1 MQRLISALVIVSF
14 YLTGSFAQKILDFN
28 KLTID
33 DGFTS
38 SRANVILQDKK
49 GFIWFGTWN
58 GLNRYDGYET
68 EIFKPKYHD
77 STTISNREVTAL
89 LEDHVGNIWIGT
101 TSGLNCYNPQY
112 NSMKR
117 YSFQYRILA
126 LYQDEDKKIWVGT
139 NGGGLYLLDPET
151 GEKEHFLGADVIS
164 DIYEDSRH
172 IFWIAT
178 YQGLLNFDRSSKSY
192 VRFLPERNNPN
203 SLNNNTVTQIVE
215 SEDHNLWIGTWGGG
229 LNKMVYNENQ
239 DSIKFYAYNNYSGNR
254 SLSANVIYQLY
265 YDNYGNLWAGTWS
278 DGLYL
283 LERGEQGKTPDKA
296 LFHSFKHDPANS
308 FSISGNNITALFVD
322 RSGILWVG
330 AANIDRASIIK
341 NGFTRYK
348 TSRLVNG
355 NVQENTVRTLM
366 DVDGKLLVGTSNDL
380 QIYDF
385 VSDRYAIHKSISRPV
400 YSFRNMFFGSSSI
413 LDIAQDE
420 QGIWVGTDDAGLILY
435 PGKSALLNKSPRFI
449 FLNSSTTP
457 RLPGNKI
464 GNVVASRKYPG
475 VLWVGTAQ
483 SGMAKLLYSNKK
495 KETVIWT
502 SGSYSNSLSDNNVR
516 AVLEDKD
523 GIVWIGTQNGLNR
536 LDPETGFIE
545 KYHYSFSDT
554 GSINDNVINVLFEDS
569 FDNLWIGTN
578 SGLNKKVE
586 YVAKNGKRQIY
597 FKGYPTMN
605 HLDDEIISN
614 IEEDDEGN
622 LWLGLYQGVIKFN
635 ILKDTFVKGYFSKDY
650 QRIIIN
656 RNTCIKNNSGEL
668 IYGGAN
674 GFMTMKTDSILPS
687 SVPPRVEFTNIFVF
701 NNDLGN
707 KETAEK
713 YGVDQTIPFV
723 KTLDLSYKDKILRV
737 EFSAMDFKSPKKNT
751 YSYILEGFDEMWND
765 AGTRNSATYTNISPG
780 EYTFKVR
787 ATNSDGIESSEPAEL
802 KVIVASPW
810 WNTTFAYIVFGLLL
824 IGLLYFFKQYS
835 IIEVRQK
842 GKIMLEHLQF
852 EKEHELN
859 EVKSRFFTNIT
870 HEFRTPLTL
879 IQGPA
884 EELVKNTE
892 LPPNAIK
899 QATLIQRNAQRLL
912 RLVNQ
917 LMEFRKVEQEKM
929 EVYFQKTN
937 VNEIIN
943 DLFESFKSMAD
954 SKNINLKLEVPASVI
969 YADVDIDKFEKV
981 LYNLV
986 SNAFKYS
993 EDGGI
998 ITLRVFVEETSV
1010 SEKSLILEV
1019 EDTGIG
1025 IEQKYQE
1032 KVFEKFFQA
1041 NSKQTQSTGGIGL
1054 FLSKAFVELHGGNI
1068 ELDSEPGK
1076 GSCFRVIL
1084 PDSHGVED
1092 MQSNDLGISEVSAEE
1107 VEQDEVTDNISHTSF
1122 TQPKVLVVEDDG
1134 ELNEFI
1140 VSGLEDEFEVV
1151 GVYNG
1156 REGFDSAKK
1165 NEPDLI
1171 ISDIMMPELDG
1182 IEMMKALRKDFST
1195 SHIPV
1200 VFLTAKTMREDEI
1213 LGLKLGAVD
1222 YIHKPFN
1229 LISLRLKIQNILENR
1244 QRIRDKIKADQ
1255 LLEPEEIELTS
1266 LDDKFL
1272 KEAVEAVNDN
1282 IDDTSFDVEKFSMV
1296 IGVSPNKV
1304 YRKIKALT
1312 GQTAKEFIRN
1322 QRLKAAAKMLLQNK
1336 RSISEII
1343 YMVGFSSPSYF
1354 TRCFREYYGCTPK
1367 EYIEKGGDV

>member
-14 YLTGSFAQKILDFN
+14 FLTGSFAQKILDFN

-49 GFIWFGTWN
+49 GFIWIGTWN
-58 GLNRYDGYET
+58 GLNRYDGYDT
-68 EIFKPKYHD
+68 EIFKPRYHD

-89 LEDHVGNIWIGT
+89 MEDHQGKIWIGT
-101 TSGLNCYNPQY
+101 TSGLNCYDPQLS
-112 NSMKR
+112 SMKR
-117 YSFQYRILA
+117 YAFQHRILA
-126 LYQDEDKKIWVGT
+126 LFEDDSNQIWVGT
-139 NGGGLYLLDPET
+139 NGGGLYLMNPET
-151 GEKEHFLGADVIS
+151 GKKEHFLGADVIS

-172 IFWIAT
+172 IFWIAS

-192 VRFLPERNNPN
+192 IRFLPDRNNPN
-203 SLNNNTVTQIVE
+203 SLSNNTVTQIVE

-229 LNKMVYNENQ
+229 LNKMVYHENK

-254 SLSANVIYQLY
+254 SLSSTVIYQLY
-265 YDNYGNLWAGTWS
+265 YDDYGNLWAGTWA

-283 LERGEQGKTPDKA
+283 LEPKEQKKSPA
-296 LFHSFKHDPANS
+296 LAQFHAFKHDPANS
-308 FSISGNNITALFVD
+308 FSLSGNNITALYVD

-330 AANIDRASIIK
+330 AANIDRTSIIK
-341 NGFTRYK
+341 TGFTRYK

-355 NVQENTVRTLM
+355 KVQENTVRTLM
-366 DVDGKLLVGTSNDL
+366 NDDGRLWVGTNNDL
-380 QIYDF
+380 QIYDYTSGKYNF
-385 VSDRYAIHKSISRPV
+385 RKSVSRPLYRYGNSV
-400 YSFRNMFFGSSSI
+400 FRSSSV
-413 LDIAQDE
+413 LDLTRNEA
-420 QGIWVGTDDAGLILY
+420 GIWMGTDDAGLILY
-435 PGKSALLNKSPRFI
+435 PGDAAIRYNSPEYVY
-449 FLNSSTTP
+449 LNSATSP
-457 RLPGNKI
+457 RLPGNKV
-464 GNVVASRKYPG
+464 GNVVASKNYPG
-475 VLWVGTAQ
+475 VLWIGTAQ
-483 SGMAKLLYSNKK
+483 SGFAKLTYTADK
-495 KETVIWT
+495 KETSIWT
-502 SGSYSNSLSDNNVR
+502 VGEYSNSLSDNNVR
-516 AVLEDKD
+516 AVLEDRN
-523 GIVWIGTQNGLNR
+523 GTVWIGTQNGLNR
-536 LDPETGFIE
+536 LDPQTGFIE
-545 KYHYSFSDT
+545 QYHYSFSDT

-578 SGLNKKVE
+578 SGLNRKVTHEGPDGKK
-586 YVAKNGKRQIY
+586 RIY
-597 FKGYPTMN
+597 FKGYPSFN
-605 HLDDEIISN
+605 FLDDEIISN
-614 IEEDDEGN
+614 IEEDDDGN
-622 LWLGLYQGVIKFN
+622 LWLGLYTGVVKFN
-635 ILKDTFVKGYFSKDY
+635 ILRDSLVKTFLTKDY

-656 RNTCIKNNSGEL
+656 RNTCIKNPSGDL

-674 GFMTMKTDSILPS
+674 GFVTMNTDSLLPS
-687 SVPPRVEFTNIFVF
+687 SLPPKVLFTNIFVF
-701 NNDLGN
+701 NNDLNN
-707 KETAEK
+707 KEVADL
-713 YGVDQTIPFV
+713 YGVDKTIPYAESL
-723 KTLDLSYKDKILRV
+723 KLSYRDKIVRF

-751 YSYILEGFDEMWND
+751 YKYILEGFDEMWND

-780 EYTFKVR
+780 EYIFKVK
-787 ATNSDGIESSEPAEL
+787 ATNSDGIESSKPAEL
-802 KVIVASPW
+802 TIIVASPW
-810 WNTTFAYIVFGLLL
+810 WNTTFAYIVIALIL

-835 IIEVRQK
+835 IIEVREK

-884 EELVKNTE
+884 EELVKNKD
-892 LPPNAIK
+892 LPPVAVK

-937 VNEIIN
+937 ISQIID
-943 DLFESFKSMAD
+943 DLIESYKSMAG
-954 SKNINLKLEVPASVI
+954 SRNISLKQEMSDAVI

-993 EDGGI
+993 EDGGT
-998 ITLRVFVEETSV
+998 ITVRAFIE
-1010 SEKSLILEV
+1010 EKSDTEKVLVVEV

-1025 IEQKYQE
+1025 IEEEFRE

-1041 NSKQTQSTGGIGL
+1041 NSRQTQSTGGIGL

-1068 ELDSEPGK
+1068 ELDSETGK

-1084 PDSHGVED
+1084 PVLHPETESDEAEPVGTV
-1092 MQSNDLGISEVSAEE
+1092 ITPEVDPEE
-1107 VEQDEVTDNISHTSF
+1107 NPDPDHLLPESK
-1122 TQPKVLVVEDDG
+1122 PKVLIVEDDS
-1134 ELNEFI
+1134 ELNDFI
-1140 VSGLEDEFEVV
+1140 VSGLEDEFEVT
-1151 GVYNG
+1151 GVFNG
-1156 REGFDSAKK
+1156 HEGFETAKK
-1165 NEPDLI
+1165 TEPDLI

-1229 LISLRLKIQNILENR
+1229 LISLRLKIQNILANR

-1272 KEAVEAVNDN
+1272 KEAVEAVNQN

-1367 EYIEKGGDV
+1367 EYIEKGGNA